1 MTDYPRDM
9 LGYAGHPP
17 QANWPSSARLA
28 VQIVLNFEEGAENNI
43 LHGDSGSET
52 FLSEIINAESFSQRH
67 MSMESLY
74 EYGSRAGFWRLHD
87 LFNDMSIPIT
97 VFGVGMAMERN
108 APAVE
113 AMLRAN
119 WDIASHAYRWISHQE
134 MPLDE
139 ERQQISLAFETHQR
153 VTGSPPLGWYTG
165 RDSPDTRKLLLEQ
178 GGLLYDSD
186 SYADDLP
193 FWHTDGERPHLIIPY
208 TLDTNDMRFATPQG
222 FNSGQ
227 QFFTYLKDA
236 FDELYEEGARAPK
249 MLNIGLHCRIAGR
262 PGRTRALRRFLEY
275 MLEHQD
281 VWICRR
287 IDIAQHWHAH
297 HSPSGDGD

>member
-153 VTGSPPLGWYTG
+153 ITGSPPLGWYTG
-165 RDSPDTRKLLLEQ
+165 RDSPNTRKLLLEQ

-193 FWHTDGERPHLIIPY
+193 FWHTGGERPHLIIPY

-236 FDELYEEGARAPK
+236 FDQLYQEGARAPK

-287 IDIAQHWHAH
+287 IDIAQHWHAY
-297 HSPSGDGD
+297 HSPSGNGD

>member
-153 VTGSPPLGWYTG
+153 ITGSPPLGWYTG
-165 RDSPDTRKLLLEQ
+165 RDSPNTRKLLLEQ

-287 IDIAQHWHAH
+287 IDIAHHWHAYH
-297 HSPSGDGD
+297 YPYADGN

>member
-1 MTDYPRDM
+1 MSDYPRDM
-9 LGYAGHPP
+9 VGYAEHPP
-17 QANWPSSARLA
+17 KPNWPDNSRLA
-28 VQIVLNFEEGAENNI
+28 VQIVLNYEEGAENNI

-74 EYGSRAGFWRLHD
+74 EYGSRAGFWRLHR
-87 LFNDMSIPIT
+87 LFNDLSVPIT

-113 AMLRAN
+113 AMLLAN
-119 WDIASHAYRWISHQE
+119 WDIASHAYRWISHQT
-134 MPLDE
+134 MPIEE
-139 ERQQISLAFETHQR
+139 EREQIALAFETHKR
-153 VTGSPPLGWYTG
+153 VTGDLPLGWYTG
-165 RDSPDTRKLLLEQ
+165 RDSPNTRKLLLEQ

-193 FWHTDGERPHLIIPY
+193 FWHGEASRPHLIIPY

-227 QFFTYLKDA
+227 QFFDYLKDA
-236 FDELYEEGARAPK
+236 FDQLYDEGAYAPK

-275 MLEHQD
+275 VLEHRD
-281 VWICRR
+281 VWLCRR
-287 IDIAQHWHAH
+287 VDIARHWHANH
-297 HSPSGDGD
+297 KQA

>member
-17 QANWPSSARLA
+17 QANWPSNARLA

-87 LFNDMSIPIT
+87 LFNEMSIPIT

-108 APAVE
+108 ATAVE

-119 WDIASHAYRWISHQE
+119 WDIASHAYRWISYQE

-165 RDSPDTRKLLLEQ
+165 RDSPNTRKLLLEQ

-193 FWHTDGERPHLIIPY
+193 FWHTGGERPHLIIPY

-236 FDELYEEGARAPK
+236 FDQLYEEGARAPK

-287 IDIAQHWHAH
+287 IDIAQHWHAY
-297 HSPSGDGD
+297 HSPSGDGN

>member
-17 QANWPSSARLA
+17 QANWPSNARLA

-87 LFNDMSIPIT
+87 LFNEMSIPIT

-108 APAVE
+108 ATAVE

-119 WDIASHAYRWISHQE
+119 WDIASHAYRWISYQE

-165 RDSPDTRKLLLEQ
+165 RDSPNTRKLLLEQ

-193 FWHTDGERPHLIIPY
+193 FWHTGGERPHLIIPY

-236 FDELYEEGARAPK
+236 FDQLYEEGARAPK

-287 IDIAQHWHAH
+287 IDIAQHWHAY
-297 HSPSGDGD
+297 HSPSAGGD

>member
-153 VTGSPPLGWYTG
+153 ITGSPPLGWYTG
-165 RDSPDTRKLLLEQ
+165 RDSPNTRRLLLEQ

-193 FWHTDGERPHLIIPY
+193 FWHTGGERPHLIIPY

-236 FDELYEEGARAPK
+236 FDQLYQEGARAPK

-287 IDIAQHWHAH
+287 IDIAQHWHAY
-297 HSPSGDGD
+297 HSPSGNGD

>member
-165 RDSPDTRKLLLEQ
+165 RDSPNTRKLLLEQ

-193 FWHTDGERPHLIIPY
+193 FWHTGGERPHLIIPY

-262 PGRTRALRRFLEY
+262 PGRTRALRQFLEY
-275 MLEHQD
+275 MLKHQD
-281 VWICRR
+281 IWICRR

>member
-153 VTGSPPLGWYTG
+153 ITGSPPLGWYTG
-165 RDSPDTRKLLLEQ
+165 RDSPNTRKLLLEQ

-193 FWHTDGERPHLIIPY
+193 FWHTGGERPHLIIPY

-236 FDELYEEGARAPK
+236 FDQLYEEGAQAPK

-287 IDIAQHWHAH
+287 IDIAQHWHAY
-297 HSPSGDGD
+297 HSPSGNGD

>member
-1 MTDYPRDM
+1 MTEYPRDM
-9 LGYAGHPP
+9 LGYAGQPP
-17 QANWPSSARLA
+17 QANWPRSARLA

-74 EYGSRAGFWRLHD
+74 EYGSRAGFLRLHD

-165 RDSPDTRKLLLEQ
+165 RDSPNTRKLLLEQ

-236 FDELYEEGARAPK
+236 FDQLYEEGARAPK

-275 MLEHQD
+275 MLKHQD
-281 VWICRR
+281 IWVCRR

>member
-165 RDSPDTRKLLLEQ
+165 RDSPNTRKLLLEQ

-193 FWHTDGERPHLIIPY
+193 FWYTGGERPHLIIPY

-236 FDELYEEGARAPK
+236 FDQLYEEGARAPK

-287 IDIAQHWHAH
+287 IDIAQHWHAY

>member
-28 VQIVLNFEEGAENNI
+28 VQIVLNFEEGAENSI

-165 RDSPDTRKLLLEQ
+165 RDSPNTRKLLLEQ

>member
-1 MTDYPRDM
+1 MSDYPRDM
-9 LGYAGHPP
+9 VGYAEHPP
-17 QANWPSSARLA
+17 KPNWPNNSRLA
-28 VQIVLNFEEGAENNI
+28 VQIVLNYEDGAEYNI

-52 FLSEIINAESFSQRH
+52 FLSEIINAESFPQRH

-74 EYGSRAGFWRLHD
+74 EYGSRAGFWRLHR
-87 LFNDMSIPIT
+87 LFNDLSVPIT

-113 AMLRAN
+113 AMLLAN
-119 WDIASHAYRWISHQE
+119 WDIASHAYRWISHQT
-134 MPLDE
+134 MPIEE
-139 ERQQISLAFETHQR
+139 EREQIALAFETHKR
-153 VTGSPPLGWYTG
+153 VTGDLPLGWYTG
-165 RDSPDTRKLLLEQ
+165 RDSPNTRKLLLEQ

-193 FWHTDGERPHLIIPY
+193 FWHGEASRPHLIIPY

-227 QFFTYLKDA
+227 QFFDYLKDA
-236 FDELYEEGARAPK
+236 FDQLYDEGAYAPK

-275 MLEHQD
+275 VLEHRD
-281 VWICRR
+281 VWLCRR
-287 IDIAQHWHAH
+287 VDIARHWHANH
-297 HSPSGDGD
+297 TQA

>member
-165 RDSPDTRKLLLEQ
+165 RDSPNTRKLLLEQ

-262 PGRTRALRRFLEY
+262 PGRTRALRQFLEY
-275 MLEHQD
+275 MLKHQD
-281 VWICRR
+281 IWICRR

-297 HSPSGDGD
+297 HSPSEDGD

>member
-153 VTGSPPLGWYTG
+153 ITGSPPLGWYTG
-165 RDSPDTRKLLLEQ
+165 RDSPNTRKLLLEQ

-193 FWHTDGERPHLIIPY
+193 FWHTGGERPHLIIPY

-236 FDELYEEGARAPK
+236 FDQLYEEGARAPK

-287 IDIAQHWHAH
+287 IDIAQHWHAY
-297 HSPSGDGD
+297 HSPSGHGD

>member
-165 RDSPDTRKLLLEQ
+165 RDSPNTRKLLLEQ

-262 PGRTRALRRFLEY
+262 PGRTRALRQFLEY
-275 MLEHQD
+275 MLKHQD
-281 VWICRR
+281 IWICRR

>member
-28 VQIVLNFEEGAENNI
+28 VQLVLNFEEGADSSI
-43 LHGDSGSET
+43 LHGASGSET

-165 RDSPDTRKLLLEQ
+165 RDSPNTRKLLLEQ

>member
-165 RDSPDTRKLLLEQ
+165 RDSPNTRKLLLEQ

-193 FWHTDGERPHLIIPY
+193 FWHTGGERPPLIIPY

-222 FNSGQ
+222 RNSGQ

>member
-1 MTDYPRDM
+1 M

-165 RDSPDTRKLLLEQ
+165 RDSPNTRKLLLEQ

-262 PGRTRALRRFLEY
+262 PGRTRALRQFLEY
-275 MLEHQD
+275 MLKHQD
-281 VWICRR
+281 IWICRR